1 MPIQKKYPSKMRGY
15 SSQNAQSQNSS
26 LATTKK
32 SDPRPNVRKGGAEKV
47 QEKTKSSLEV
57 NPDSPLLKEQDNSVN
72 LAEKQQLEE
81 LKNLR
86 IKSATKIQA
95 PQQAEKK
102 TPEKQEENKAE
113 KEHHEKLDALKQ
125 SLQESEEAKKYTH
138 VVIKEDESKRTNSEK
153 RMPREE
159 RLQAASQKNDAHK
172 SAWHW
177 TITLRP
183 ASVFSGMIILFISL
197 AFFFTFGLIVGR
209 GYSPEVDSVALTT
222 ITSNSNNPNSQ
233 SSEILKAEELLYQTA
248 LKEQGNPTVPTQVV
262 TGQTPPTQNTDSIV
276 PYPIGGNNSTQSTS
290 QPSQAVEEAVNPFE
304 IYEYVL
310 RVASFKNNK
319 SANTLKDR
327 LSKDNI
333 RASVSKAGAWYFVN
347 VSFRGTQDSFD
358 HMRTG
363 LKKYSIKDSI
373 LMEKDVLQL
382 D

>member
-1 MPIQKKYPSKMRGY
+1 MPIQKKYPSRMRGY
-15 SSQNAQSQNSS
+15 SSQNAQNQNSS
-26 LATTKK
+26 LAAKN
-32 SDPRPNVRKGGAEKV
+32 DPRPNVRKGGAVKA

-57 NPDSPLLKEQDNSVN
+57 NPDSPLLKEQEDSIN

-86 IKSATKIQA
+86 IKSTPKKEN
-95 PQQAEKK
+95 PQKSVAKVQQSEEESSAEKV
-102 TPEKQEENKAE
+102 QN
-113 KEHHEKLDALKQ
+113 EKLDALKQ

-138 VVIKEDESKRTNSEK
+138 VVIKESENKHVKNDERI
-153 RMPREE
+153 PREE
-159 RLQAASQKNDAHK
+159 RLQIASQKNNAHK
-172 SAWHW
+172 SAWQW

-183 ASVFSGMIILFISL
+183 AFVFSGMIALFISL

-222 ITSNSNNPNSQ
+222 ITSSNNGANSQ
-233 SSEILKAEELLYQTA
+233 ASEILKPEDLKYQTA
-248 LKEQGNPTVPTQVV
+248 LKEQGNPTTPTQVV
-262 TGQTPPTQNTDSIV
+262 TGDSSQAAQSESSVV
-276 PYPIGGNNSTQSTS
+276 PYPIGANNTSQTTSSTS
-290 QPSQAVEEAVNPFE
+290 QTIEPQVNPFE

-358 HMRTG
+358 HMREG